1 MHKIFLHY
9 FSKLDKPFC
18 KNLHFVVSAMMR
30 CCSSNTAIIAS
41 EMAKDTKSSFKSND
55 MRLFRFFKSSTFQI
69 DDLLWRCYLKI
80 VFSLIRE
87 RNLFKEGDKIFI
99 NVDHTTMKDY
109 FLIMT
114 ASISVNGKAVPL
126 YFTLRN
132 YPKKKGML
140 DQKKM
145 ERAFIKGLRHVLSK
159 KYNYTIVAD
168 RGFGNN
174 RFTSLCKEY
183 KFNYVIRLKSDLN
196 ISYNNKLKKLENY
209 RRSKDLKQATIKAW
223 KREERI
229 VIHRKGKALWW
240 IVTDLHE
247 LPLEQVVKHYENRF
261 KIEKCFQDQK
271 SSGFYIEDTKIR
283 KYDRFKRLLFCI
295 SLAQLFIVFL
305 GDIISNEKH
314 YIKKKFPLHIAMI
327 LAYSRLEEE
336 HCSL

>member
-1 MHKIFLHY
+1 MNKILLHY
-9 FSKLDKPFC
+9 FGKLDKPFC
-18 KNLHFVVSAMMR
+18 KNLGLIVSAMMR
-30 CCSSNTAIIAS
+30 CCSANTAIIAS

-55 MRLFRFFKSSTFQI
+55 MRLFRFLKYPVFQV

-80 VFSLIRE
+80 LFSLIKE
-87 RNLFKEGDKIFI
+87 RSLFKEGDKILI

-132 YPKKKGML
+132 YPKKKGVL

-145 ERAFIKGLRHVLSK
+145 EMAFIKGLRHILSK
-159 KYNYTIVAD
+159 KYSYTIVAD

-174 RFTSLCKEY
+174 RFTSLCREY
-183 KFNYVIRLKSDLN
+183 NFNYIIRLKSNLN
-196 ISYNNKLKKLENY
+196 ISYNNQVKKLENY
-209 RRSKDLKQATIKAW
+209 RRSKDLKKATIKAW
-223 KREERI
+223 DREERI
-229 VIHRKGKALWW
+229 AIHRKDKALWW
-240 IVTDLHE
+240 IVTDLHD
-247 LPLEQVVKHYENRF
+247 LPLKQVIKHYEDRF

-271 SSGFYIEDTKIR
+271 SSGFCIEDTKIR

-305 GDIISNEKH
+305 GDIISSKKH
-314 YIKKKFPLHIAMI
+314 YIKKKFPLHIEMI
-327 LAYSRLEEE
+327 LAYSKLGEE
-336 HCSL
+336 HYAL